1 MLQGSTVP
9 VSLRMINPCDKE
21 VSIRMLLQ
29 YLRGCLE
36 KLRLTFERCQL
47 SNRPNEQAV
56 VRKVPTAK
64 KLLTIKLPS
73 CFFKSSRIN
82 SIENDAD
89 LFRRR
94 HSIRTKLRRHCFG
107 NRNDSRGAG
116 KCNSMQPA

>member
-1 MLQGSTVP
+1 MPQGSTVF
-9 VSLRMINPCDKE
+9 VFLRVVNPGDEE
-21 VSIRMLLQ
+21 VGIRMLFQ
-29 YLRGCLE
+29 HLRGCPE

-94 HSIRTKLRRHCFG
+94 HSIRTKLRRHGFG

-116 KCNSMQPA
+116 KCNSVQPV